1 MKGERMA
8 KKNINSF
15 KKKRKKRKGKST
27 FGILFKCTLIAACT
41 FFAVVA
47 AFKITQTFQELFG
60 PRDIEDS
67 KVQYYI
73 DIADEVSKDKVQV
86 NWKELLAVETVLND
100 GDFSEIKKN
109 ESLKIAEKFIER
121 TSEGVSP
128 YKIKKLSAV
137 LDEIKMNSD
146 QKSEVDK
153 NMKDL
158 ETVYLGN
165 KRLDSSDHRIA
176 FINQMEEGAIENYKE
191 YGILP
196 SISISQA
203 ILESGWG
210 SSKLSKES
218 NNMFGIK
225 ADKRWTGTKVS
236 MPTGEYYNTKIV
248 ANFRSYSSVN
258 DSIKDYGKFL
268 TENSRYRKNGLFD
281 SRFYMSQAQALE
293 DAGYS
298 TKQNEKGEYVYA
310 DMLIDL
316 IRNYNLQLIDSK
328 AAKM

>member
-1 MKGERMA
+1 MA